1 MKKGRFP
8 MGATDSPV
16 ITCPVC
22 GAQGAKLH
30 HDVRASL
37 IYACQ
42 QCMHEWQIDPAEE
55 IDGARVA

>member
-1 MKKGRFP
+1 VHAWDPNVCKRRMKKGRFP

-22 GAQGAKLH
+22 GAQGAMLH

-37 IYACQ
+37 IYA
-42 QCMHEWQIDPAEE
+42 
-55 IDGARVA
+55 